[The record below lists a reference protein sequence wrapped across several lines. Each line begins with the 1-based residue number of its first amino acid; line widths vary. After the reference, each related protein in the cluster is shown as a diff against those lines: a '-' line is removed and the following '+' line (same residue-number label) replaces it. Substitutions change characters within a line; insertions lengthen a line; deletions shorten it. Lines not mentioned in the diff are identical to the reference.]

1 MKKRLLAVSAALC
14 SMAML
19 LAGCGSNGG
28 SDSGQKGSKTVI
40 TAFDTEPQNPLI
52 PGNTNESG
60 GNRPD
65 SLIFAG
71 LVSFDAKGKA
81 SNEVAQSIDGNANS
95 TQYTVK
101 LKPGWKFSDGTPV
114 TSKSFT
120 KAWSYVANVKNAQ
133 KCSSF
138 FSTIQGYD
146 DLQKAGGLKGDEQL
160 SGLKDVDDTTFTV
173 TMSKPDA
180 TFPIKVGYLAF
191 APLPESF
198 YKNPKAFGNAPVGNG
213 PYKLESWNH
222 NTDITLVRNKL
233 YKGNVKPKNDGVT
246 FKIYTKVD
254 SAYADVQAGNLDV
267 LDTVP
272 TADAKNFQTDTN
284 VQAYNQPGSVIQM
297 FTIPSNLPHFVS
309 GTQEGTLRRQAISKA
324 IDRQGIIKKVLNG
337 TGTQPVD
344 FTSPKTP
351 GFSKDLK
358 GKDNLVYNAAQAKEL
373 WAKADAISKDN
384 DKFTI
389 SYNTDGGY
397 KAIYD
402 AMINSI
408 KNTLG
413 IDAAAD
419 PMPTFQEFRNAVDKR
434 SIKGG
439 FRSGWQP
446 DYPSAENY
454 LFQEYDSAAAHGNGS
469 NDGDYSNQK
478 FDALMDQAYAAPST
492 DAANAI
498 YSQSQEI
505 LLNDM
510 PAIPMYYDNAHGVAS
525 KGLKGLVADWENMP
539 VYSQLH
545 K

>member
-1 MKKRLLAVSAALC
+1 MKKRMLALAALTC
-14 SMAML
+14 SLAMV
-19 LAGCGSNGG
+19 LAGCGASNTT
-28 SDSGQKGSKTVI
+28 GSKDGNEVI
-40 TAFDTEPQNPLI
+40 TAFDTEPQNLLI

-60 GNRPD
+60 GARPGT
-65 SLIFAG
+65 LLFAG

-81 SNEVAQSIDGNANS
+81 SNEVAQSIESNANA

-138 FSTIQGYD
+138 LSTVQGYD
-146 DLQKAGGLKGDEQL
+146 DLQKAGSLKGDEQL
-160 SGLKDVDDTTFTV
+160 SGLKDIDDSTFTV

-198 YKNPKAFGNAPVGNG
+198 YKNPKAFGDAPVGNG

-222 NTDITLVRNKL
+222 NTEIRLVRNNL
-233 YKGNVKPKNDGVT
+233 YKGNVKPKNKGVT

-254 SAYADVQAGNLDV
+254 AAYADVQGGNLDV

-272 TADAKNFQTDTN
+272 TADAKSFKTDQN
-284 VQAYNQPGSVIQM
+284 VQAYNQPGSIIQM

-309 GTQEGTLRRQAISKA
+309 GTEEGTLRRQAISKA
-324 IDRQGIIKKVLNG
+324 IDRQGIIDKVLNG

-351 GFSKDLK
+351 GFSKNLN
-358 GKDNLVYNAAQAKEL
+358 GKDNLVFNAAKAKEL

-389 SYNTDGGY
+389 SYNSDGGN

-402 AMINSI
+402 AMVNSI
-408 KNTLG
+408 KNTLS
-413 IDAAAD
+413 IDVAAD

-454 LFQEYDSAAAHGNGS
+454 LFQEYDSAAAHGSGS
-469 NDGDYSNQK
+469 NDGDYQNQK
-478 FDALMDQAYAAPST
+478 FDQLMDDAYAAPST

-505 LLNDM
+505 LLNDL
-510 PAIPMYYDNAHGVAS
+510 PTIPMYYDNAHGVAA
-525 KGLKGLVADWENMP
+525 KGVKNLAIDWQNLP